1 MSNQFVWKPKRENGP
16 NAVAVIPSQYT
27 GQTAAVYLVDA
38 QGNTIAQGK
47 YRSSGNGN
55 RGNWD
60 FPKYGGA
67 YGSNVQVVVKL
78 ENGSTVGYKLPN
90 AGSRVE
96 ARSETGSGE
105 ITGEQSTFQ
114 GTEVGSGAGTVGGNQ
129 AGQFITGPGGTQVFV
144 PNFVNFDPTQF
155 YISYDEAD
163 KRAEERADKNV
174 DRFQE
179 NFSLA
184 ERLTAQNLNT
194 EITAL
199 EAYLPRS
206 TALIRNADAQGN
218 RDILSYSDAFDQRN
232 LSATQAASSANVEAR
247 KGYLDETVPGLFES
261 GNAVRDRL
269 EGDNTRIRER
279 ESQPLIA
286 DPLKETAARS
296 ARNMAADRGAAGG
309 MGIDSTATRNLID
322 RFDFDK
328 RLEVETANREDAR
341 KGGTA
346 IQSSETAIL
355 NANNQ
360 AASNFQALIQPG
372 IIDFNPIQA
381 APRVTDIASQIKAAP
396 TTDAATIQR
405 GFTGDLTPLTTMSPT
420 QAFANSFEEQKN
432 NRQLDLQA
440 LQFQQQ
446 QNDIIASAVNESSNL
461 VVSEQRYQDQRAL
474 FEQALEQR
482 RQGENIQGGTA
493 LITAGLGVLGGLIS
507 DYRKNPTA
515 ANQSAVGG
523 FSNWVAGILGDD
535 WKNEASQWVNENF
548 GVDLGTFDSNASD
561 SGFWNEWGTAD
572 GQPSST
578 SGFSDGSGSDYTSN
592 DDPFADLAAGSNY
605 STGFDS
611 GSGTINSD
619 YGKSL
624 VKRSLS
630 SKSFEGSDDIN
641 NQWSS
646 LTPEQQ
652 DQSLGDLNSFV
663 DGMQLPENRDT
674 FTNQLAEYGVTP
686 QTVGQIYNLYDNW
699 DGMNDRDRAYATA
712 SALNNLAGQLTSQAI
727 PGYAM
732 AFVNAIRQSANLY
745 SNWDEMTDGERTQA
759 GINVVGGVAGA
770 AATYIAVAEGAGALG
785 GPIGMGV
792 AAAFMAVARG
802 TKVAIDDGFAGRAEG
817 TAILAPLSDFH
828 WSVVSPYLNDKLNL
842 PTSSSIVNSG
852 QDRNHIALLTEPNPL
867 AHAFAIHSMLGGRT
881 DFTTGKS
888 EEQQYRDYF
897 REIGEKPELGGFLQ
911 KNDKGSHQVTL
922 ADGSKFDIGKDGGAK
937 LKNFGTNID
946 GKTERQYSDVD
957 WSNPKANEIVAIANP
972 LSVLVFRSAE
982 GKRMVGHLTNAISS
996 NNPTDLKAIKSNAK
1010 HIALQSG
1017 MDYASGVEGLKKM
1030 KESGQLSDS
1039 TYDVYLKSWQDIM
1052 LR

>member
-155 YISYDEAD
+155 YISYDEANQ
-163 KRAEERADKNV
+163 RAEQRADKNV

-184 ERLTAQNLNT
+184 EKLTAKNLNT

-218 RDILSYSDAFDQRN
+218 RDILAYSDAFDQRN
-232 LSATQAASSANVEAR
+232 LSATKAASSSNVEAR

-269 EGDNTRIRER
+269 EGDTTRIRER

-341 KGGTA
+341 KGDTA
-346 IQSSETAIL
+346 IQSSETAVL
-355 NANNQ
+355 NANQQ
-360 AASNFQALIQPG
+360 AASNFNSLIAPG
-372 IIDFNPIQA
+372 IVDFNPIQA
-381 APRVTDIASQIKAAP
+381 APRVTDVASQIKASP

-405 GFTGDLTPLTTMSPT
+405 GFANDLTPLTTMTPT

-446 QNDIIASAVNESSNL
+446 QNDIIASAVNESSDL
-461 VVSEQRYQDQRAL
+461 VVSENRYQDQRAL

-482 RQGENIQGGTA
+482 RNGENIQGGTA
-493 LITAGLGVLGGLIS
+493 LVTAGLGVLGGLIS

-578 SGFSDGSGSDYTSN
+578 SGFNDGSGGSDPFSE
-592 DDPFADLAAGSNY
+592 DPFADLASSSNY
-605 STGFDS
+605 GPTTYDDS
-611 GSGTINSD
+611 GNFNFASD
-619 YGKSL
+619 EGKSL

-630 SKSFEGSDDIN
+630 KNTFEGSSELND
-641 NQWSS
+641 QFSS
-646 LTPEQQ
+646 LPDDQQEQY
-652 DQSLGDLNSFV
+652 LANLNSFAE
-663 DGMQLPENRDT
+663 GMLLPENRDT
-674 FTNQLAEYGVTP
+674 VAATLGEYGLSPATIA
-686 QTVGQIYNLYDNW
+686 QAYNLVDNW
-699 DGMNDRDRAYATA
+699 EGMNDRDRAFATA
-712 SALNNLAGQLTSQAI
+712 SVLNNISTTMGNQVI

-732 AFVNAIRQSANLY
+732 AFVNAVRQGANLY
-745 SNWDEMTDGERTQA
+745 SNWDNMTDGERAEA
-759 GINVVGGVAGA
+759 GTNIAGG
-770 AATYIAVAEGAGALG
+770 IAGAGATYMAAASGAGLSS
-785 GPIGMGV
+785 GPIGMAVAVAFMSVARSTRIAIDEGFSNRANDAAITSPYQSFAHQVVTPYLDSKGV
-792 AAAFMAVARG
+792 PDILNPAAF
-802 TKVAIDDGFAGRAEG
+802 
-817 TAILAPLSDFH
+817 LSE
-828 WSVVSPYLNDKLNL
+828 
-842 PTSSSIVNSG
+842 
-852 QDRNHIALLTEPNPL
+852 QDRDNAALLNGYAPFL
-867 AHAFAIHSMLGGRT
+867 GVHSMLGGDM
-881 DFTTGKS
+881 DFTSGKGKD
-888 EEQQYRDYF
+888 QQYRDYF
-897 REIGEKPELGGFLQ
+897 RDVGADPKLGSFLQ
-911 KNDKGSHQVTL
+911 KNEKGSHELTL

-937 LKNFGTNID
+937 LKNYGTNID

-957 WSNPKANEIVAIANP
+957 WSNPQANEIVAIANP
-972 LSVLVFRSAE
+972 LSVLIFRSSE
-982 GKRMVGHLTNAISS
+982 GKRMVGHLSNAISS

-1010 HIALQSG
+1010 HVALQAG
-1017 MDYASGVEGLKKM
+1017 MDYATGVLGLQKLKEEKSISEG
-1030 KESGQLSDS
+1030 
-1039 TYDVYLKSWQDIM
+1039 TYKVYLKSWQDIM

>member
-1 MSNQFVWKPKRENGP
+1 MGWQILLKPRFDNGGGGIVSKEP
-16 NAVAVIPSQYT
+16 GTLV
-27 GQTAAVYLVDA
+27 VYDA
-38 QGNTIAQGK
+38 
-47 YRSSGNGN
+47 NGN
-55 RGNWD
+55 VLDTGKTGSGSHD
-60 FPKYGGA
+60 GYKLQSSVLASGGGA
-67 YGSNVQVVVKL
+67 YFTFNGQKYTITNPGKRHEYSFGNSNPTKVSDK
-78 ENGSTVGYKLPN
+78 G
-90 AGSRVE
+90 A
-96 ARSETGSGE
+96 
-105 ITGEQSTFQ
+105 
-114 GTEVGSGAGTVGGNQ
+114 VGSVGGAGGITNQAGGA

-163 KRAEERADKNV
+163 KRAEQRADKNV

-184 ERLTAQNLNT
+184 EKLTAQNLNT

-218 RDILSYSDAFDQRN
+218 RDILAYSDAFDQRN
-232 LSATQAASSANVEAR
+232 LSATKAASSSNVEAR

-269 EGDNTRIRER
+269 EGDTTRIRER
-279 ESQPLIA
+279 ESQPLIS

-341 KGGTA
+341 KGDQA
-346 IQSSETAIL
+346 IQSSETAVL
-355 NANNQ
+355 NANQQ
-360 AASNFQALIQPG
+360 AASNFQSLIAPG
-372 IIDFNPIQA
+372 IVDFNPIQA

-405 GFTGDLTPLTTMSPT
+405 GFTNELTPLTTINPT

-482 RQGENIQGGTA
+482 RNGENIQGGTA

-561 SGFWNEWGTAD
+561 SGFWDEWGTAD

-578 SGFSDGSGSDYTSN
+578 SGFSDGSGSDYTFN

-630 SKSFEGSDDIN
+630 SKSFEGSDELDS
-641 NQWSS
+641 QWSS

-663 DGMQLPENRDT
+663 EGMQLPEQRDT
-674 FTNQLAEYGVTP
+674 VTNTLAEYGVTP
-686 QTVGQIYNLYDNW
+686 QTVAQIYNLYDNW
-699 DGMNDRDRAYATA
+699 EGMNDRDRAYATA
-712 SALNNLAGQLTSQAI
+712 SALNNLAGQLTAQAI

-732 AFVNAIRQSANLY
+732 AFVNAIRQGANLY

-759 GINVVGGVAGA
+759 GINIAGSVGGA
-770 AATYIAVAEGAGALG
+770 AATYAAAAGGAGYLS
-785 GPIGMGV
+785 GPIGMAV
-792 AAAFMAVARG
+792 AVGFMAVARG
-802 TKVAIDDGFAGRAEG
+802 AKVAIDDGFAGRPQN

-828 WSVVSPYLNDKLNL
+828 WSVVSPYINDKLNI
-842 PTSSSIVNSG
+842 PTSASLVGSQ
-852 QDRNHIALLTEPNPL
+852 QDRNNIALLTEPNPFTQPL
-867 AHAFAIHSMLGGRT
+867 AIGMGIHSMLGGRQ

-888 EEQQYRDYF
+888 KDQQYRDYF

-911 KNDKGSHQVTL
+911 KNEKGSHQLTL

-937 LKNFGTNID
+937 LKNYGTNID

-996 NNPTDLKAIKSNAK
+996 NTPTDLKAIKSNAK

-1030 KESGQLSDS
+1030 KDSGQLSDS